1 MPTQVVVQ
9 QDLPSVNVE
18 SVETLYAKFERMDV
32 PGYYEEGQENPWAG
46 LTRIIPR
53 TARAY
58 AVVPIKD
65 IATITLAQAL
75 LKGIGGRRKIKF
87 AIRHKG
93 EVNYQM
99 FAPAGKVTVLYV

>member
-1 MPTQVVVQ
+1 MTQVVVQ
-9 QDLPSVNVE
+9 SDLPSVTIE
-18 SVETLYAKFERMDV
+18 SVETLYAKYDRMDV

-58 AVVPIKD
+58 AVVPMKD
-65 IATITLAQAL
+65 LSTIGLARSL
-75 LKGIGGRRKIKF
+75 LKGVGGRRKIKF